1 MNNNT
6 ALCYTNGCCYY
17 CNRSFKTK
25 HEGCMTQTPLS
36 FNSAMIVKMNQ
47 LLQNGDQATGVC
59 LPAGMY
65 VSRHC
70 WTQIVIKSHK
80 WSDYS
85 YLNPC
90 LSAVPVLFVLNW
102 WVTSTPTGVNYPCI
116 PCVCP
121 VGVWW
126 WKAAFHSQNP
136 KLWHADKMF
145 DMIESWQ

>member
-6 ALCYTNGCCYY
+6 ALCYPNGCFHY
-17 CNRSFKTK
+17 CNHPFKTK
-25 HEGCMTQTPLS
+25 HEGCTTQTPLS

-47 LLQNGDQATGVC
+47 LLQNGDQPTGVC

-70 WTQIVIKSHK
+70 WTQIVIKSHN

-102 WVTSTPTGVNYPCI
+102 CVASTSTGVNSRHVFVLW
-116 PCVCP
+116 VCGGGKQP
-121 VGVWW
+121 FTAKIRSSGMLIKCLIW
-126 WKAAFHSQNP
+126 
-136 KLWHADKMF
+136 
-145 DMIESWQ
+145 